1 MITKTP
7 IVAIV
12 GMNALSWTT
21 SSDERVARVDTVAKS
36 SNQLA
41 SEFGKMARGG
51 EPKSTPAF
59 LTRTGK
65 PSIW

>member
-1 MITKTP
+1 
-7 IVAIV
+7 
-12 GMNALSWTT
+12 MNTVSWTT
-21 SSDERVARVDTVAKS
+21 SLDDRVTRVDNPAEP

-41 SEFGKMARGG
+41 SELGRMGNSGG
-51 EPKSTPAF
+51 LETTPAF